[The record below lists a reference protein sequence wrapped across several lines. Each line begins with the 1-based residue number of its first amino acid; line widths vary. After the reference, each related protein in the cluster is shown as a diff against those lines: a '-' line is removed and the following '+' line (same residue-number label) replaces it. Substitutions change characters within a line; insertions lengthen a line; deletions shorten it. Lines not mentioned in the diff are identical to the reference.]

1 MGERGSKGQMGRKR
15 GETEARKEMEE
26 RNERKGGEITGGKT
40 LQGSIYRRCFKS
52 VKLIETEKRMW
63 LPRTRVGYGAR
74 RKWGAVQLCKMRKLR
89 PDTPKAQRAHLKIFR
104 LLCVVLHTFTP
115 AQEAEAG

>member
-1 MGERGSKGQMGRKR
+1 MRRKR
-15 GETEARKEMEE
+15 GETEGREEMEE
-26 RNERKGGEITGGKT
+26 RNKRERRGDNGGKT
-40 LQGSIYRRCFKS
+40 LQNSIYMRYFKS

-89 PDTPKAQRAHLKIFR
+89 SDTPKAQRVHLKIFR
-104 LLCVVLHTFTP
+104 LLYVVLHTFIP